1 MAIAEG
7 ASFSMAENAPSKS
20 TPIRRVFSGIQ
31 PSGKLTLGN
40 YLGAMRNFVKLQHQA
55 ECYFC
60 VVDLHALTVPQDPKE
75 LYQNTLDLARLY
87 VAAGIDPNVATIF
100 VQSHNP
106 DHAQMGWLM
115 EVSSYFG
122 EMSRMTQFKDKARK
136 AEVVTTGL
144 FTYPALMAAD
154 ILLYQATHV
163 PVGED
168 QKQHLELTR
177 DIAIR
182 LNRRFQEEFFTVPE
196 PYIPPQKAGGRI
208 MSLQDPTSKMSKS
221 ASDPNSYILLSDPP
235 DVIRKKIKRAVT
247 DMDREV
253 RYDEKNKPGI
263 SNLMVILSLCT
274 GQSLDEIAGKYDG
287 YGQFKK
293 DVAEAVVATLE
304 PIQKRF
310 KELSEPGIIEEILA
324 KGAEKAEAASRPTL
338 KGFMERLGMV
348 PRRTL

>member
-1 MAIAEG
+1 MATKAT
-7 ASFSMAENAPSKS
+7 AKS
-20 TPIRRVFSGIQ
+20 ATPIKRVFSGIQ

-40 YLGAMRNFVKLQHQA
+40 YLGAMRNFVQLQHQA
-55 ECYFC
+55 ECFFC
-60 VVDLHALTVPQDPKE
+60 VVDLHALTIPQDPKE

-87 VAAGIDPNVATIF
+87 VAAGIDPDVATLF
-100 VQSHNP
+100 VQSQVP
-106 DHAQMGWLM
+106 THAQFGWLM
-115 EVSSYFG
+115 EVNSYFG
-122 EMSRMTQFKDKARK
+122 ELKRMTQFKDKSKK

-163 PVGED
+163 PVGDD

-182 LNRRFQEEFFTVPE
+182 LNHRFEEEFLTVPE
-196 PYIPPQKAGGRI
+196 PYIPSRKGGGRI
-208 MSLQDPTSKMSKS
+208 MSLQDPTTKMSKS
-221 ASDPNSYILLSDPP
+221 AADPNSYILLSDTP
-235 DVIRKKIKRAVT
+235 DVIRNKIKRAVT
-247 DMDREV
+247 DMGREV

-274 GQSLDEIAGKYDG
+274 GQSLDEIAAKYDG

-310 KELSEPGIIEEILA
+310 QELSEPGIIEAILA
-324 KGAEKAEAASRPTL
+324 KGADKAEAASTPTL
-338 KGFMERLGMV
+338 RDLQRHLGMV
-348 PRRTL
+348 PRGAR

>member
-1 MAIAEG
+1 MATAVT
-7 ASFSMAENAPSKS
+7 S
-20 TPIRRVFSGIQ
+20 TSNKPIKRVLSGVQ

-40 YLGAMRNFVKLQHQA
+40 YLGAIRNFVQLQHQA
-55 ECYFC
+55 ECFFC

-87 VAAGIDPNVATIF
+87 VACGIDPKVATIF
-100 VQSHNP
+100 VQSQVST
-106 DHAQMGWLM
+106 HAQMGWLM
-115 EVSSYFG
+115 EVTAYFG
-122 EMSRMTQFKDKARK
+122 ELARMTQFKDKSRK
-136 AEVVTTGL
+136 KEVVTAGL

-177 DIAIR
+177 DLAIR
-182 LNRRFQEEFFTVPE
+182 LNRRFGEEFLTVPE
-196 PYIPPQKAGGRI
+196 PYIPPQRAGGRI
-208 MSLQDPTSKMSKS
+208 MSLQDPTVKMSKS
-221 ASDPNSYILLSDPP
+221 ATDPNSYILLSDPP
-235 DVIRKKIKRAVT
+235 DVIRKKIMRAVT
-247 DMDREV
+247 DAEREV

-274 GQSLDEIAGKYDG
+274 GKSLEEIEGRYDG

-293 DVAEAVVATLE
+293 DVADAVIATLE

-310 KELSEPGIIEEILA
+310 RELSEPGIIEEILEE
-324 KGAEKAEAASRPTL
+324 GAEKAEAVSTPTL
-338 KGFMERLGMV
+338 RGLMRRLGLV
-348 PRRTL
+348 PRRCW